1 MCVCV
6 CVYCSLYT
14 CSLCAD
20 LPQLLW
26 SQSDNLVEITVEQTL
41 SHTWGK
47 SAVGETGKRKK
58 PKGGETHG
66 WTPTFRGHRNRILRW
81 GVTRVWGNTLWVCD
95 RHIGGMQ
102 VPLSKHEASA
112 THTDAHICWRT
123 GDDTIYSLTDTYIHL
138 YIHVITHTHTQWA
151 SFIKHK
157 QKKLLLVFH
166 KRCPLSGQ
174 KKMENS
180 PKRWKKMKWSLKRKM
195 DIIQIFLYMSVI

>member
-26 SQSDNLVEITVEQTL
+26 SQSDNLVEITEEQTL

-138 YIHVITHTHTQWA
+138 YIHVITH
-151 SFIKHK
+151 
-157 QKKLLLVFH
+157 
-166 KRCPLSGQ
+166 SGPR
-174 KKMENS
+174 S
-180 PKRWKKMKWSLKRKM
+180 
-195 DIIQIFLYMSVI
+195 